1 MISFSILILIALEP
15 LENHSNLFQALSE
28 CQNFLVEG
36 GLDVN
41 SESLDNFY
49 VQVTANSPNLK
60 INDIL
65 LKIGNAAGNEGNKL
79 NVLVSSAGKNVV
91 SGR

>member
-1 MISFSILILIALEP
+1 M
-15 LENHSNLFQALSE
+15 
-28 CQNFLVEG
+28 
-36 GLDVN
+36 N